1 MVNINEV
8 IEAYKKEIEN
18 ASAEDAK
25 AALAKANEA
34 LKGTGIQLDPEKNVI
49 KPEEAAVVCEDVR
62 KINGF
67 ALLDTG
73 TGTMDKVEIINGKLK
88 YSVGDM
94 YALVIISDKIAG
106 DVMYEVQ
113 NGVNLVRR
121 EDAPVKKA
129 KK

>member
-34 LKGTGIQLDPEKNVI
+34 LKGTGIQLHPEKNVI
-49 KPEEAAVVCEDVR
+49 KPEEAAVVCEDVS

-67 ALLDTG
+67 AMLDTG
-73 TGTMDKVEIINGKLK
+73 TGSLDKVEIKNGKLTC
-88 YSVGDM
+88 SVGDM
-94 YALVIISDKIAG
+94 FAFVIIG
-106 DVMYEVQ
+106 DALFEVV
-113 NGVNLVRR
+113 NGTDLVR
-121 EDAPVKKA
+121 KK
-129 KK
+129 

>member
-8 IEAYKKEIEN
+8 IETYKKEIES

-49 KPEEAAVVCEDVR
+49 KPEEAAVVCEDVS

-73 TGTMDKVEIINGKLK
+73 TGTMDKVEI
-88 YSVGDM
+88 
-94 YALVIISDKIAG
+94 
-106 DVMYEVQ
+106 
-113 NGVNLVRR
+113 
-121 EDAPVKKA
+121 KKGLIENTERYPHM
-129 KK
+129 

>member
-25 AALAKANEA
+25 AALVKANKA

-49 KPEEAAVVCEDVR
+49 KPEEAAVVCEDVS

-73 TGTMDKVEIINGKLK
+73 TGTMDKVEIKNGKLV
-88 YSVGDM
+88 YSVGDIVAFVVIGN
-94 YALVIISDKIAG
+94 ALFE
-106 DVMYEVQ
+106 VM
-113 NGVNLVRR
+113 NGTDLVR
-121 EDAPVKKA
+121 KK
-129 KK
+129 